1 MDMVARLSSALGDRY
16 RVVREVGR
24 GGMAMVFVADD
35 LKHGRRV
42 ALKVL
47 RPELAAAM
55 GEERFLREIEIAAR
69 LNHPSILGLHDSGE
83 AEGLLY
89 FVMPFVE
96 GESLRERLDREGPL
110 SLEEGLR
117 ITRAVGDAL
126 SYAHGQGLV
135 HRDIKPEN
143 ILFQAGH
150 PLVTDFGIAMVATEA
165 QERLTQTGIAIGTL
179 TYMSPE
185 QIAGDREVDARTDV
199 YALGCVLYEMLTGHA
214 PFAGS
219 TAQAMLAKKLLGG
232 APDLSDARA
241 DVPATVQAVLAHA
254 LTADPDRRLA
264 TASRFVEELTHAT
277 SAIAIEEAAR
287 RRRRRGALR
296 LGAAGGAISAVA
308 LAGSWLAATLAAPDM
323 ERIAVLPLTNAANA
337 PDQDFFI
344 QGIHEDLVLEL
355 ARAGMRVKSAGA
367 VAQYA
372 GTNRPVRDI
381 ATELAVEGVIQG
393 SASHVGD
400 SVTIN
405 LQLVDGE
412 TDELIW
418 LESFA
423 AHARDVVGLY
433 RRATLAIADEIGLG
447 VADELRLALS
457 SASPVDPAAY
467 EALLQGR
474 FHYQRLTEEGLQTSL
489 EYFELAL
496 ERDPELADAYVG
508 IAAVWLGR
516 AQMGFISTEV
526 ANRAAGA
533 AMARARELDPGLS
546 RVQGELALRLTW
558 SEWRWAEAEAAFQRT
573 LADNPTDAQ
582 SRAYY
587 SQLLLYLDR
596 DGEALQQIERAVET
610 EPANALI
617 QGLYAMDLNFLARYE
632 AAETVLRR
640 VLARNAEDPIAL
652 STLRTTYHL
661 MGRHDEGL
669 EMWRASYASRGDDE
683 AVAALERGHAQG
695 GYHQALRS
703 VAELFVERA
712 RTTEIHVTPW
722 QIATLYTRADDDGPA
737 LDYLE
742 RAYQARDQNM
752 PYISIDPI
760 FDHLRD
766 EPRFQALVD
775 SLGLPR

>member
-1 MDMVARLSSALGDRY
+1 
-16 RVVREVGR
+16 
-24 GGMAMVFVADD
+24 
-35 LKHGRRV
+35 
-42 ALKVL
+42 
-47 RPELAAAM
+47 
-55 GEERFLREIEIAAR
+55 
-69 LNHPSILGLHDSGE
+69 
-83 AEGLLY
+83 
-89 FVMPFVE
+89 
-96 GESLRERLDREGPL
+96 
-110 SLEEGLR
+110 
-117 ITRAVGDAL
+117 
-126 SYAHGQGLV
+126 LV

-457 SASPVDPAAY
+457 SAPASI
-467 EALLQGR
+467 R
-474 FHYQRLTEEGLQTSL
+474 RRT
-489 EYFELAL
+489 
-496 ERDPELADAYVG
+496 R
-508 IAAVWLGR
+508 R
-516 AQMGFISTEV
+516 C
-526 ANRAAGA
+526 
-533 AMARARELDPGLS
+533 S
-546 RVQGELALRLTW
+546 RVASTTSASRKRACRLRSSTSSWHSSAIRSWPTPTW
-558 SEWRWAEAEAAFQRT
+558 ASQRCGSGAPRWASSRRRWRT
-573 LADNPTDAQ
+573 A
-582 SRAYY
+582 R
-587 SQLLLYLDR
+587 
-596 DGEALQQIERAVET
+596 
-610 EPANALI
+610 PAPRWPGPESSIRGSPAC
-617 QGLYAMDLNFLARYE
+617 
-632 AAETVLRR
+632 
-640 VLARNAEDPIAL
+640 
-652 STLRTTYHL
+652 
-661 MGRHDEGL
+661 
-669 EMWRASYASRGDDE
+669 RASWPSD
-683 AVAALERGHAQG
+683 
-695 GYHQALRS
+695 
-703 VAELFVERA
+703 
-712 RTTEIHVTPW
+712 
-722 QIATLYTRADDDGPA
+722 
-737 LDYLE
+737 
-742 RAYQARDQNM
+742 
-752 PYISIDPI
+752 
-760 FDHLRD
+760 
-766 EPRFQALVD
+766 
-775 SLGLPR
+775 